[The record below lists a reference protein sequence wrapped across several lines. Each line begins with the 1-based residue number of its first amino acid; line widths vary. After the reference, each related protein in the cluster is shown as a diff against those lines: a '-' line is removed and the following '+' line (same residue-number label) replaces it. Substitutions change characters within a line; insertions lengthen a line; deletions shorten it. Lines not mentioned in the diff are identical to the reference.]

1 MLDAD
6 PHADVYPVSDGP
18 TGGREFPEQPSVKSL
33 FPTRRWIIR
42 TLTITDVLKHAGV

>member
-6 PHADVYPVSDGP
+6 PHADVCRGSDGP
-18 TGGREFPEQPSVKSL
+18 TGGREFPEQPSVKSI
-33 FPTRRWIIR
+33 FPTRRWIIW